1 MTELRFRLLGHME
14 VFRGTTPV
22 PLTAGKLRVLLAS
35 LLLGANRTVP
45 FDTLVERLW
54 GEDPPPSARNT
65 VHVYTMRLRR
75 ALGDGPD
82 GAPLVRTRPNG
93 YALEVAPDRL
103 DVTAFHELLERAR
116 RAHTTG
122 DAVEESALLTE
133 ALALWQGPALLD
145 VPSESLQRGAAP
157 RLADER
163 LHALERWAEVEL
175 RLGRHA
181 EIVGELDALTREH
194 PLRERLWAA
203 LMLALSRSGRT
214 GEALAAYRRV
224 RRLFRDEMGI
234 DPGEHVNRVH
244 QMVLTGS
251 AASGSP
257 VSGGAGA
264 QAPGAGRG
272 PWEVA
277 PFQLPPAPR
286 CFVGRTGPVRSLT
299 EFLTSRAYGRGG
311 PPGGAGEAMPV
322 GIVTG
327 QPGVGKTTLALHVAH
342 RVRARFPDGQLYVN
356 LQGHC
361 RAAPLAPSV
370 ALGRCLR
377 ALGLPAHQVP
387 ADEEE
392 RIGLYRSLL
401 ADRRVLVLLDDA
413 ADPRQVRPLLPGD
426 PGCAVLVTSRD
437 DLRGLAAI
445 EGGHRLRLAP
455 MTDEESVALLT
466 GLLGPAR
473 ADAEPGAVRAL
484 AAECARLPLALR
496 IAAANVDALPQTRVA
511 HYVGVLRSR
520 GRLAHLVSPGDEE
533 AAVRAA
539 FDLSYRRL
547 SEPAATLFAR
557 LSLVPGPDFAGPA
570 AGVLMNRSPAGA
582 GPLLDTLVSANLV
595 AAGSGGRYRIH
606 DLLGEYAAARAEGD
620 AGAPAARARLF
631 DFYLGTARAAT
642 ELLHP
647 RARRPPPPPV
657 AGAGPVPPVDEAEAL
672 DWLDSELPNLVASA
686 RRALDTGH
694 PAHAWR
700 LADALRGYFTSRG
713 HGAEGLAVCDAALA
727 AARRAGDERAEASV
741 LGIMGDIHFLLS
753 RYEEADRC
761 HSGSLEISR
770 RTGDVPGQAGSL
782 FNLGLANVHLGRPGH
797 SIRYQ
802 EEALALARRAGD
814 VDAQALSLHHIGIAE
829 LLSTRPGLGLRR
841 QERALALSRRTGNGA
856 TLCQALAGTGIV
868 AWFQGDLAAALA
880 AFSECLELARRIGNP
895 HLENNALSHL
905 SGTRCDAGDY
915 EQAATDA
922 GQAIGLSRWTRER
935 VHEAAALE
943 ALATVRRCTGDTAAA
958 LTDYHRALGLA
969 REIHFGYGEVR
980 VLTSL
985 IEAYRADG
993 RPARALHYGRQALG
1007 RIRATGLLLSRTRAF
1022 AGIAHAH
1029 LDLGDEPRAVRY
1041 AERALELARRHG
1053 QRLVM
1058 ARALYVYGLTR
1069 RALHGPEAALP
1080 HWRAALAVFEELGVP
1095 ERRLLGELVAA

>member
-1 MTELRFRLLGHME
+1 MVTELRYRLLGHME

-22 PLTAGKLRVLLAS
+22 PLTAGKLRVLLAT

-45 FDTLVERLW
+45 FDTLVDRLW
-54 GEDPPPSARNT
+54 GENPPPSARNT

-75 ALGDGPD
+75 VLGEGPD

-93 YALEVAPDRL
+93 YALEITPRQL

-116 RAHTTG
+116 AAHTTG
-122 DAVEESALLTE
+122 AAVEESALLSE

-145 VPSESLQRGAAP
+145 VPSESLQRGAAT
-157 RLADER
+157 RLTDER
-163 LHALERWAEVEL
+163 LHALERRAEVEL

-203 LMLALSRSGRT
+203 LMLALTRSGRT

-224 RRLFRDEMGI
+224 RGLFRDEMGI
-234 DPGEHVNRVH
+234 DPGEHVDRVH
-244 QMVLTGS
+244 QLILTGN
-251 AASGSP
+251 A
-257 VSGGAGA
+257 
-264 QAPGAGRG
+264 APGRAEAGGPRAQRG
-272 PWEVA
+272 PWEVT
-277 PFQLPPAPR
+277 PCQLPPAPR
-286 CFVGRTGPVRSLT
+286 CFVGRTGPVRTLT
-299 EFLTSRAYGRGG
+299 RLLTSPAHGRRGS
-311 PPGGAGEAMPV
+311 PGGAGEAMPV

-342 RVRARFPDGQLYVN
+342 AVRARFPDGQLYVN

-361 RAAPLAPSV
+361 RAAPLAPAV

-392 RIGLYRSLL
+392 RAGLYRSLL

-413 ADPRQVRPLLPGD
+413 AEPRQVRPLLPGG
-426 PGCAVLVTSRD
+426 PGCAVIVTSRD

-445 EGGHRLRLAP
+445 EGGHRIRLTT

-484 AAECARLPLALR
+484 AAECAWLPLALR
-496 IAAANVDALPQTRVA
+496 IAAANVDALPRTPVA
-511 HYVGVLRSR
+511 RYVDVLRSR
-520 GRLAHLVSPGDEE
+520 GRLAQLVSPGDEG

-557 LSLVPGPDFAGPA
+557 LSLLPGPDFAGPA
-570 AGVLMNRSPAGA
+570 AGVLMDRSPAGA
-582 GPLLDTLVSANLV
+582 APLLDTLVSANLV
-595 AAGSGGRYRIH
+595 SAGGGGRYRVH

-631 DFYLGTARAAT
+631 DFYLTTARAAT
-642 ELLHP
+642 ALLHP
-647 RARRPPPPPV
+647 RPRGPSHPPAPGTGCP
-657 AGAGPVPPVDEAEAL
+657 GPRDEAEAL
-672 DWLDSELPNLVASA
+672 DWLDGELPSLVASA
-686 RRALDTGH
+686 RRALDLGRLD
-694 PAHAWR
+694 HAWR

-713 HGAEGLAVCDAALA
+713 HGAEGLAVCDAALV
-727 AARRAGDERAEASV
+727 AARRAGNERAEASV
-741 LGIMGDIHFLLS
+741 LGLLGDIHFLLS
-753 RYEEADRC
+753 GYEEADRC
-761 HSGSLEISR
+761 HSRSLAISR
-770 RTGDVPGQAGSL
+770 RTGDVSGQAGSL
-782 FNLGLANVHLGRPGH
+782 FSLGLANVHLGRPGH

-802 EEALALARRAGD
+802 EEALSLARRAGD
-814 VDAQALSLHHIGIAE
+814 VDAQALTLHHIGVAE
-829 LLSTRPGLGLRR
+829 LLSARPGLGLRR
-841 QERALALSRRTGNGA
+841 QEQALALSRRTGNGA
-856 TLCQALAGTGIV
+856 TLCQALSGTGIV

-880 AFSECLELARRIGNP
+880 AFSECLELARRLGNP

-922 GQAIGLSRWTRER
+922 GQAISLSRWTGER

-943 ALATVRRCTGDTAAA
+943 ALATVRRCTGDTTAA
-958 LTDYHRALGLA
+958 LTDYHRALSLA
-969 REIHFGYGEVR
+969 RELHFGYGEVR

-1029 LDLGDEPRAVRY
+1029 LDLGDRPRAVRY
-1041 AERALELARRHG
+1041 AGRALELARRHG

-1058 ARALYVYGLTR
+1058 ARSLYVYGLTQQ
-1069 RALHGPEAALP
+1069 ALHGPEAALP

-1095 ERRLLGELVAA
+1095 ERRRLGELVAA